1 MKLKTK
7 SRIVNMGGA
16 KKGTRT
22 TMEVDSIAIE
32 VVTES
37 TQVAPD
43 TIEATTKTMHPLT
56 LSTIIET
63 EEGTENLQLGDGTGV
78 APMVK

>member
-1 MKLKTK
+1 MKSKTK

-16 KKGTRT
+16 KKRTIT
-22 TMEVDSIAIE
+22 TMEVDSIATK

-37 TQVAPD
+37 TQVALD

-56 LSTIIET
+56 LSTIVEIREGIEK
-63 EEGTENLQLGDGTGV
+63 LQSGDGTTV
-78 APMVK
+78 VPMVE